1 MPRGL
6 QLSVTM
12 ANKPGQLAKVGAALA
27 RAKVNIEAISVVD
40 STEVG
45 VVRMLTSS
53 AAKAKAALKK
63 VGLEAVQQPV
73 LVLKLAN
80 EPGALSQ
87 AARKLAAARI
97 NIDYV
102 YGSAAGKGELSTIV
116 LGVSDVAKAAKVKM

>member
-40 STEVG
+40 SAEVG

-53 AAKAKAALKK
+53 AAKASAALKK
-63 VGLEAVQQPV
+63 AGLEAVQQPV

-87 AARKLAAARI
+87 AARKLAAAKI

>member
-40 STEVG
+40 SAEVG

-63 VGLEAVQQPV
+63 MGLEAVQQPV

-80 EPGALSQ
+80 EPGALSEV
-87 AARKLAAARI
+87 AKKLAAAKI
-97 NIDYV
+97 NIEYV

-116 LGVSDVAKAAKVKM
+116 LGVSDVAKAVKVKL

>member
-40 STEVG
+40 SAEVG

-63 VGLEAVQQPV
+63 MGLEAVQQPV

-87 AARKLAAARI
+87 VAKKLAAAKI
-97 NIDYV
+97 NIEYV

-116 LGVSDVAKAAKVKM
+116 LGVSDVAKAVKVKL